1 MDLQVGQTNGAID
14 GLPVVDLN
22 PESRTLSDRFDQK
35 SLATMLHRADS
46 RELIGT
52 ALTRQ
57 KSKEVLGQLAGQAAT
72 DCRLTR
78 SQSKELIGLGTDWS
92 GADLLRD
99 SSLGRLSFDLSDLGG
114 PVTVPT
120 AIPQLPVNQCFG
132 DSVGIKNIQQC
143 DLNRS
148 ESHKTVLLGTDL
160 LRDSSFGRLTF
171 DMSDLIAADLFPE
184 AVPPPPT
191 AAGLKRELSQ
201 TAVVPGFFTEQKKA
215 KNELVVVDGAIEP
228 DPWIGNNVI
237 LTRGKYTG
245 RTAFVLGK
253 ASKKYRVCC
262 SVRRCRLRTDS
273 NGRCKSKVCL
283 ISWSFSA
290 SCLCV
295 LKITG
300 VLFCSI

>member
-1 MDLQVGQTNGAID
+1 MDLQVGQNNGAID
-14 GLPVVDLN
+14 GLPMVDLN

-57 KSKEVLGQLAGQAAT
+57 KSKEVLGQLAGQAAA

-78 SQSKELIGLGTDWS
+78 SQSKELIGMGSDWS
-92 GADLLRD
+92 GTDLLRD
-99 SSLGRLSFDLSDLGG
+99 SSLGRMSFDLFDL
-114 PVTVPT
+114 T
-120 AIPQLPVNQCFG
+120 APAAVPQLPTNQCFG
-132 DSVGIKNIQQC
+132 NSVGIKNIQQC

-184 AVPPPPT
+184 AAPPPPT
-191 AAGLKRELSQ
+191 AVVGLKRERSQ
-201 TAVVPGFFTEQKKA
+201 TAVVPEFVTEQKKA
-215 KNELVVVDGAIEP
+215 KNEPVVVDSAVEP

-253 ASKKYRVCC
+253 ASKKYRVQVEGVPYQLEFFCKLFVLPEDYRPAPPKK
-262 SVRRCRLRTDS
+262 VRKR
-273 NGRCKSKVCL
+273 KPK
-283 ISWSFSA
+283 A
-290 SCLCV
+290 
-295 LKITG
+295 
-300 VLFCSI
+300 